1 MRIISRLDIKNSNL
15 IKGLS
20 FEGLRQLGDAEDFAK
35 QYFEENIDEIMYID
49 SVASLY
55 SREGLYEILTFT
67 VKNIFVPV
75 TVSGAIKNV
84 EDALEYFKYGAD
96 KVSVNTAA
104 VERPELIDELVKSFG
119 SANVSLSI
127 EAKKTDKNSWNV
139 FTSTGRDDS
148 KKDLKNWISEA
159 VDRGVGE
166 ISVTS
171 IDNDGYLN
179 GFDYEMIECALESCS
194 VPLIV
199 GGGFGKLEHLD
210 KLDKSLSGILIG
222 SALHYKKLDINSIKT
237 YLGNLDFEI
246 RN

>member
-1 MRIISRLDIKNSNL
+1 
-15 IKGLS
+15 
-20 FEGLRQLGDAEDFAK
+20 
-35 QYFEENIDEIMYID
+35 MYID

-127 EAKKTDKNSWNV
+127 EAKKTDTNSWNV
-139 FTSTGRDDS
+139 LLLPEEMTQ
-148 KKDLKNWISEA
+148 KKI
-159 VDRGVGE
+159 
-166 ISVTS
+166 
-171 IDNDGYLN
+171 
-179 GFDYEMIECALESCS
+179 
-194 VPLIV
+194 
-199 GGGFGKLEHLD
+199 
-210 KLDKSLSGILIG
+210 
-222 SALHYKKLDINSIKT
+222 
-237 YLGNLDFEI
+237 
-246 RN
+246 